1 MVRATVTDD
10 GEVSIQGVTTMA
22 GEIVDVSACK
32 VEERLALYEECRL
45 AAGVCPS
52 CAGAGKLRRIQGPKR
67 PAIDIGCP
75 TCKGS
80 RKAPTILARLNPDTP
95 TRPLPEFGVGP
106 LQPTPPPSGLS
117 EPTPGA

>member
-10 GEVSIQGVTTMA
+10 GEVSIQGVTDMT
-22 GEIVDVSACK
+22 GEIVDVSSCK

-45 AAGVCPS
+45 
-52 CAGAGKLRRIQGPKR
+52 
-67 PAIDIGCP
+67 P

-95 TRPLPEFGVGP
+95 
-106 LQPTPPPSGLS
+106 PPRVRRRAPAAYAPSL
-117 EPTPGA
+117 GAQRTHPRRLRRVFRASDASS